1 MDEKNLQNAENNA
14 QQLNAAVPEELK
26 AAAAETKAEAF
37 ETKAE
42 AAETKAE
49 AAETKAE
56 AAEEKPEKAEK
67 NEKTNSKAEKAA
79 EKAAKK
85 AKKGKKLKNV
95 NFAKRSTFMILSGAI
110 LLAVLILVN
119 VVSAVIANKLPTTL
133 DVTTDN
139 SNSLTQENINFIKS
153 ITSDVTVTVCAPRD
167 SYTGADMINY
177 AYNTYYVQENN
188 TPYNYFNQTV
198 TMVESYNK
206 YNSHI
211 KVRYVDPQSPDFDA
225 LESGSNTQISYGDI
239 IVSANR
245 NGEKLSTVI
254 TFKDVYELYDASNG
268 GAAYGYGYYT
278 ISASNIESKLSG
290 AIYTVA
296 SSNKAKVAL
305 LTGHGSKED
314 AATLTAALGEY
325 NYEITEISGKIT
337 ADALKDVNLVL
348 LVKPTSD
355 LDGTE
360 LKLMDT
366 FLNNDGKKGKSFL
379 VFGSTAS
386 PATPNLNEF
395 MEEWGIGVQDAM
407 AYETDSKYR
416 FDDSIMLVNNEDD
429 LTKGVNDS
437 KLYYYCAKNL
447 ALQQLFEEKDTRTSH
462 ILMKTNETAV
472 LAPKGT
478 SGGYTPPSSEKKQA
492 IPVIMLTADV
502 AYNNNYDEQTSYVGY
517 FGSSDFIASSWS
529 NYNDVGNLDFAINV
543 VNISSGRNGSS
554 MYFLPKTTGA
564 YTVSLTDSQHN
575 TVTAITLY
583 IVPIAMLVAGISVW
597 IYRKAKH

>member
-1 MDEKNLQNAENNA
+1 MDEKNLQNAENGV
-14 QQLNAAVPEELK
+14 QQPNAAPEQVT
-26 AAAAETKAEAF
+26 AAAAEAKAAKAEAK
-37 ETKAE
+37 T
-42 AAETKAE
+42 
-49 AAETKAE
+49 
-56 AAEEKPEKAEK
+56 EEKT
-67 NEKTNSKAEKAA
+67 EKT

-85 AKKGKKLKNV
+85 AGKKLKNV

-139 SNSLTQENINFIKS
+139 SNSLTQENINFIKG
-153 ITSDVTVTVCAPRD
+153 ITSDVTVTVCAPRE
-167 SYTGADMINY
+167 SYTGADMVNY

-239 IVSANR
+239 IVSASR
-245 NGEKLSTVI
+245 NGENLSTVI
-254 TFKDVYELYDASNG
+254 TFKDIYELYDASNG

-337 ADALKDVNLVL
+337 ADALKDVNVVL

-355 LDGTE
+355 LDGNE
-360 LKLMDT
+360 LKIMDT

-502 AYNNNYDEQTSYVGY
+502 AYNNNYDEQTSYVGC

>member
-14 QQLNAAVPEELK
+14 QQPNAAAPEELK
-26 AAAAETKAEAF
+26 NVAADAKAA

-56 AAEEKPEKAEK
+56 AAEEKTEKAEK
-67 NEKTNSKAEKAA
+67 NEKTNSKAEKG
-79 EKAAKK
+79 AKK

-360 LKLMDT
+360 LKLMDA

-416 FDDSIMLVNNEDD
+416 FDNSIMLVNNKDD

-492 IPVIMLTADV
+492 IP
-502 AYNNNYDEQTSYVGY
+502 TSRP
-517 FGSSDFIASSWS
+517 AT
-529 NYNDVGNLDFAINV
+529 LATLAAPTL
-543 VNISSGRNGSS
+543 
-554 MYFLPKTTGA
+554 LPPPG
-564 YTVSLTDSQHN
+564 
-575 TVTAITLY
+575 AITT
-583 IVPIAMLVAGISVW
+583 MLAI
-597 IYRKAKH
+597 

>member
-1 MDEKNLQNAENNA
+1 MDERKD
-14 QQLNAAVPEELK
+14 LNQTNEQPKQANE
-26 AAAAETKAEAF
+26 
-37 ETKAE
+37 
-42 AAETKAE
+42 
-49 AAETKAE
+49 
-56 AAEEKPEKAEK
+56 PEKAELTA
-67 NEKTNSKAEKAA
+67 EKAENKTDSKAEK
-79 EKAAKK
+79 KAAKKAEKK

-133 DVTTDN
+133 DVTTDS
-139 SNSLTQENINFIKS
+139 SNSLTQENINFIKG
-153 ITSDVTVTVCAPRD
+153 ITSDVTITVCAPRE
-167 SYTGADMINY
+167 SYTGADMVNY

-206 YNSHI
+206 YNSRI
-211 KVRYVDPQSPDFDA
+211 QVRYVDPQSPDFDA
-225 LESGSNTQISYGDI
+225 LESGSSTQISYGDI
-239 IVSANR
+239 IVAANR
-245 NGEKLSTVI
+245 DGENLSTVI
-254 TFKDVYELYDASNG
+254 TFKDIYELYDASNG

-296 SSNKAKVAL
+296 SSSKAKIAV

-314 AATLTAALGEY
+314 ATTLTSALAEY
-325 NYEITEISGKIT
+325 NYEITEITGKIT
-337 ADALKDVNLVL
+337 ADSLKDVSVVL
-348 LVKPTSD
+348 LVKPASD

-360 LKLMDT
+360 LKLMDS

-447 ALQQLFEEKDTRTSH
+447 ALQQLFEEKDSRTSH

-492 IPVIMLTADV
+492 IPVAMLTTDI
-502 AYNNNYDEQTSYVGY
+502 AYDDNYDEQTSYVGY
-517 FGSSDFIASSWS
+517 FGSSDFISSNWS